1 MIISKIED
9 KNNYLIKIINKKID
23 IYNPKELEE
32 ITREILK
39 KIAKKDKLKNL
50 VILEIYPNNMY
61 GTIVILKDYYKLIMI
76 NNDIEV
82 KISIHTDTPF
92 LYKID
97 YFNINKLDIENI
109 YYYKNNFYLEI
120 KENINKEEYLDIL
133 ENSEVVYETSE
144 EIITNGIKINI

>member
-23 IYNPKELEE
+23 IYNSKELEE
-32 ITREILK
+32 ITKEILK
-39 KIAKKDKLKNL
+39 KITKKDKLKNL
-50 VILEIYPNNMY
+50 VILEIYQNNMY
-61 GTIVILKDYYKLIMI
+61 GTIVILKDYYKLIMV
-76 NNDIEV
+76 NKEIEV

-97 YFNINKLDIENI
+97 YFNINKLDKGNI
-109 YYYKNNFYLEI
+109 YYYQNNFYFEI
-120 KENINKEEYLDIL
+120 KEDIDNEEYLNIL
-133 ENSEVVYETSE
+133 EEAEVIYENSE

>member
-23 IYNPKELEE
+23 IYNPKDLEE

-39 KIAKKDKLKNL
+39 KITKKNKLKKL

-61 GTIVILKDYYKLIMI
+61 GTIVILKDYHKLIML
-76 NNDIEV
+76 NNEIEV

-97 YFNINKLDIENI
+97 YFNINKLNIGNI

-120 KENINKEEYLDIL
+120 KENINQEEYLDIL
-133 ENSEVVYETSE
+133 ENSEVVYEDTE
-144 EIITNGIKINI
+144 EIISRGIKINI

>member
-32 ITREILK
+32 ITKEILK
-39 KIAKKDKLKNL
+39 KITKKDKLKNL
-50 VILEIYPNNMY
+50 VILEIYQNNMY
-61 GTIVILKDYYKLIMI
+61 GTIVILKDYYKLIMV
-76 NNDIEV
+76 NKEIEV

-97 YFNINKLDIENI
+97 YFNINKLDKGNI
-109 YYYKNNFYLEI
+109 YYYQNNFYFEI
-120 KENINKEEYLDIL
+120 KEDIDNEEYLNIL
-133 ENSEVVYETSE
+133 EEAEVIYENSE